1 MALNVMKKLILVL
14 LLLKLASTK
23 EKLAIIDKSLE
34 DLKEF
39 CSNKDSID
47 FCSPNHISMAVTL
60 LQRQREVIR
69 KNMEMKERDER
80 KSQRIQQK
88 NRMNGEKMIWALRM
102 NFLDRHI

>member
-1 MALNVMKKLILVL
+1 MALNVMKKLIFVILLV
-14 LLLKLASTK
+14 KLASTK

-47 FCSPNHISMAVTL
+47 FCSPNHMNMAVTL

-69 KNMEMKERDER
+69 KNLEMKEKEQR
-80 KSQRIQQK
+80 KSQRIRQK
-88 NRMNGEKMIWALRM
+88 NRMNGEKMIWTLRM